1 MIRVKALLISIL
13 RKNFIL
19 KILFLRYI
27 VNIPLPKFFI
37 LFNFTYTT
45 CLIYSLSI
53 INVSENQIKHII
65 LRLFTKNIV
74 MWNFESCFR
83 LDSLISGLLNTSDSL
98 SENLLRTQL
107 TEIMLERNF
116 VGVLLTL
123 INIKT
128 CEWKFLSSQLIKC
141 NAPKFQPIFRQIS
154 CYKIVFI
161 TVSVCN

>member
-1 MIRVKALLISIL
+1 MTTHSIL
-13 RKNFIL
+13 PIHLSITSSGKIWPTPRVAAAERSVDYWLDVCCFCC
-19 KILFLRYI
+19 ILFR
-27 VNIPLPKFFI
+27 
-37 LFNFTYTT
+37 
-45 CLIYSLSI
+45 SI
-53 INVSENQIKHII
+53 KIIKHINT
-65 LRLFTKNIV
+65 RLFMKNNV

-83 LDSLISGLLNTSDSL
+83 LDSLISGLLNASDSL

-123 INIKT
+123 INIKN

-141 NAPKFQPIFRQIS
+141 NKPKFQPIFRQIS

>member
-1 MIRVKALLISIL
+1 MWIIFK
-13 RKNFIL
+13 
-19 KILFLRYI
+19 YW
-27 VNIPLPKFFI
+27 
-37 LFNFTYTT
+37 
-45 CLIYSLSI
+45 IYSLSTI
-53 INVSENQIKHII
+53 DVSENQIRHII
-65 LRLFTKNIV
+65 LRLFMKNIV

-83 LDSLISGLLNTSDSL
+83 LDSLISGLLNASDSL

-107 TEIMLERNF
+107 TEIMLEHNF

-161 TVSVCN
+161 TLDLCNLAY